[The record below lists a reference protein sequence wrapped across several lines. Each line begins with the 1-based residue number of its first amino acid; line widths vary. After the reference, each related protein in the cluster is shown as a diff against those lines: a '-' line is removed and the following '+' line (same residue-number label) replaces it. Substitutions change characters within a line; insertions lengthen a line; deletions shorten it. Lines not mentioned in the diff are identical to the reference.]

1 MERMQ
6 EDMTNRTR
14 ADGCAERAVLLPALC
29 LFVFASQAMAFQIT
43 PANPEPGEQIILDG
57 TAGPGEEVSFQ
68 SSFSM
73 NLPVSNG
80 QYEYETHVE
89 VPQKPN
95 RFTVSAGNVE
105 QFNAGIKIGIWITK
119 GFTPSGGRVSLSQAD
134 VLPGHYNLK
143 MFGKALA
150 GASSVPVTVQAETA
164 VKADSTGRYRLA
176 IDTTGIPAGDYVITG
191 DGETKTVRL
200 GGAGSSISSVA
211 VASGATGSASS
222 GSSAGSSGPS
232 AAAGSSASSTGPIG
246 VTRETVLWY
255 AGLMGLDASNSS
267 QYGQAEEQLERR
279 LSEGYWKIIRRGEP
293 LTEEAGDCMQE
304 YCLVRGTDACTV
316 CRDKDIILKGGRA
329 SGTDASGAGR
339 QATGITGAGAN
350 ATGNAAQGDAG
361 RSQAGEDGADAEQK
375 GFLSSVADWIYG
387 LLGILGALVITGI
400 L

>member
-1 MERMQ
+1 
-6 EDMTNRTR
+6 
-14 ADGCAERAVLLPALC
+14 
-29 LFVFASQAMAFQIT
+29 MAFQIT
-43 PANPEPGEQIILDG
+43 PANPEPGEQIILDE

-80 QYEYETHVE
+80 QYEYETRVE

-105 QFNAGIKIGIWITK
+105 QFNAGIKVGIWITK

-143 MFGKALA
+143 MFGKALS

-164 VKADSTGRYRLA
+164 VKVDSTGRYRLA

-200 GGAGSSISSVA
+200 GGAGSSISSGA
-211 VASGATGSASS
+211 VASGAAGSASS
-222 GSSAGSSGPS
+222 GSSNAGSSGPS

-246 VTRETVLWY
+246 VTREMVLWY

-267 QYGQAEEQLERR
+267 QY
-279 LSEGYWKIIRRGEP
+279 S
-293 LTEEAGDCMQE
+293 
-304 YCLVRGTDACTV
+304 
-316 CRDKDIILKGGRA
+316 
-329 SGTDASGAGR
+329 
-339 QATGITGAGAN
+339 
-350 ATGNAAQGDAG
+350 
-361 RSQAGEDGADAEQK
+361 
-375 GFLSSVADWIYG
+375 
-387 LLGILGALVITGI
+387 
-400 L
+400 